1 MLKAKNFR
9 LEAWEKLRGK
19 WGTFALIAFIYS
31 LIMGVCGALTYI
43 YVGEIITLL
52 VAGPFALGLAMIA
65 LNVVRTRKV
74 EVNQLF
80 SGFREF
86 GKAFLVN
93 LLNSIFI
100 VLWTLLLIVPGIIK
114 SFSYSMSYYIL
125 ADEPTLTATEIRHCS
140 IELMRGNKWRLFCLE
155 ISFIGWWILCILTL
169 GILSFWIIPY
179 QQSALAAFYQ
189 SLLPKVETATPQVET
204 GQAER

>member
-1 MLKAKNFR
+1 MLKEKNFR

-19 WGTFALIAFIYS
+19 WGTFALIAFIHS

-52 VAGPFALGLAMIA
+52 VGGPFALGLAMIA

-86 GKAFLVN
+86 GKAFIVN
-93 LLNSIFI
+93 LLNSILI
-100 VLWTLLLIVPGIIK
+100 VLWTLLLIIPGIIK

-125 ADEPTLTATEIRHCS
+125 ADEPTLTATEIRHHS

-155 ISFIGWWILCILTL
+155 VSFIGWWILCILTL

-179 QQSALAAFYQ
+179 QQSAIAAFYQ
-189 SLLPKVETATPQVET
+189 SLLPKVEATTPQVET
-204 GQAER
+204 GQAEG

>member
-19 WGTFALIAFIYS
+19 WGTFALTAFIHS

-52 VAGPFALGLAMIA
+52 VGGPFALGLAMIA

-93 LLNSIFI
+93 ILN
-100 VLWTLLLIVPGIIK
+100 
-114 SFSYSMSYYIL
+114 
-125 ADEPTLTATEIRHCS
+125 
-140 IELMRGNKWRLFCLE
+140 
-155 ISFIGWWILCILTL
+155 
-169 GILSFWIIPY
+169 
-179 QQSALAAFYQ
+179 
-189 SLLPKVETATPQVET
+189 
-204 GQAER
+204 

>member
-19 WGTFALIAFIYS
+19 CGTFALIAFIHS

-52 VAGPFALGLAMIA
+52 VGGPFALGLAMIA

-86 GKAFLVN
+86 GKAFIVN
-93 LLNSIFI
+93 LLNSILI
-100 VLWTLLLIVPGIIK
+100 VLWTLLLIIPGIIK

-125 ADEPTLTATEIRHCS
+125 ADEPTLTATEIRHRS

-155 ISFIGWWILCILTL
+155 VSFIGWWILCILTL

-179 QQSALAAFYQ
+179 QQSAIAAFYQ
-189 SLLPKVETATPQVET
+189 SLLPKVEATTPQVET
-204 GQAER
+204 GQAEG